1 MSIHLYLSPHLDDA
15 ALSCGGRMAAQVVAG
30 ERVRV
35 VNVFAG
41 VPDYSRLSAY
51 AQRQHTKWGWPTDPV
66 GGRRAEDEAALRG
79 LGAEVEHWDDCDCI
93 YRQVD
98 GAFVY
103 TDHDAVFGPVHPAE
117 TPLVTR
123 LASRFS
129 QLAQALPDAHFY
141 APLGLGGHVDH
152 RITRAAAL
160 AVQRL
165 GADVRFYEDFP
176 YATQPQALQA
186 VQAEL
191 GGRWTSELTPI
202 DVEAK
207 IRLIAGYASQLLAV
221 FKDPA
226 RMPGV
231 VREYAAAL
239 APNGQGAYERYWRLD
254 EGRNYN
260 G

>member
-15 ALSCGGRMAAQVVAG
+15 ALSCGGRMAAQVAAG

-35 VNVFAG
+35 VNVFAA

-51 AQRQHTKWGWPTDPV
+51 AERQHAKWGWPTDPV
-66 GGRRAEDEAALRG
+66 AGRRAEDEAVLGA
-79 LGAEVEHWDDCDCI
+79 LGAEVEHWDYPDCI

-103 TDHDAVFGPVHPAE
+103 TDHDAVFGRVNPAE
-117 TPLVTR
+117 TGLITR
-123 LASRFS
+123 LALCFS
-129 QLAQALPDAHFY
+129 QLRQALPDAHFY
-141 APLGLGGHVDH
+141 APLALGGHVDH
-152 RITRAAAL
+152 RIARAGAMAI
-160 AVQRL
+160 QRL

-176 YATQPQALQA
+176 YATQPEALQA
-186 VQAEL
+186 VQTDL
-191 GGRWTSELTPI
+191 GGPWTSELTPI

-226 RMPGV
+226 SMPQV
-231 VREYAAAL
+231 VRDYAAAL
-239 APNGQGAYERYWRLD
+239 APDGQGAYERYWRVED
-254 EGRNYN
+254 WKSMV
-260 G
+260 